1 MHNTLEHT
9 FYQIKAL
16 FGFYRP
22 TPLLAAHISASVIG
36 GFFLDHLQRYW
47 GDFFLSYALSLTT
60 ILWALETIFTV
71 WNSLQERTFSPGELA
86 RSCSKWL
93 LWVTIL
99 FVAYSIVVLDPILGL
114 IGKTMQMAVLLTQS
128 LYVVRGAAKLLNNP
142 LADQLVLAFQGSIER
157 RIQAL
162 VKELSVTREQADQ
175 AQTEALQLRAV
186 TEDLQADKAVF
197 EERLTRLELEV
208 SHGPTQ

>member
-1 MHNTLEHT
+1 MHDTLEHT
-9 FYQIKAL
+9 TYQIKAL

-22 TPLLAAHISASVIG
+22 APLLFAHVSLSVIG
-36 GFFLDHLQRYW
+36 GFLLDHIQRYW
-47 GDFFLSYALSLTT
+47 GDFFLSYALALTT
-60 ILWALETIFTV
+60 ILWALDTIFTI

-86 RSCSKWL
+86 RCCSKWL

-128 LYVVRGAAKLLNNP
+128 LYVVRGAAKLLDNP
-142 LADQLVLAFQGSIER
+142 IADQLVTAFQGNIER

-162 VKELSVTREQADQ
+162 VKELSATKEQADQ

-186 TEDLQADKAVF
+186 TEDLQADKTVI

-208 SHGPTQ
+208 AHGAT

>member
-1 MHNTLEHT
+1 MHDYLEHT

-22 TPLLAAHISASVIG
+22 APMLAAHVSLSLLG
-36 GFFLDHLQRYW
+36 GIVLDNLQRYW

-60 ILWALETIFTV
+60 LLWALETAFTT
-71 WNSLQERTFSPGELA
+71 WNALQERTFSPGELA
-86 RSCSKWL
+86 RCCSKWL
-93 LWVTIL
+93 LWVSIL
-99 FVAYSIVVLDPILGL
+99 FVAYSIVVLDPVLGL

-142 LADQLVLAFQGSIER
+142 VADQLVQAFQGNLER

-162 VKELSVTREQADQ
+162 VKDLSATREQADQ
-175 AQTEALQLRAV
+175 AQTEAQQLRAV
-186 TEDLQADKAVF
+186 TEDLQVHKNLI
-197 EERLTRLELEV
+197 EKRLSRLEEEV
-208 SHGPTQ
+208 SHGPAQ